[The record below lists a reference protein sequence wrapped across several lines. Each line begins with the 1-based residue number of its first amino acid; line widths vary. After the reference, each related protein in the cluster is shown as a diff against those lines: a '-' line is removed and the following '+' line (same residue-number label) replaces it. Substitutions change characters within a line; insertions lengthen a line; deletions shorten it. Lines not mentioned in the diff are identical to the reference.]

1 MFSQSL
7 FHYAVPCFQQKRRR
21 VSQSSSSSLSTLLL
35 LLSFQA
41 ANDDDPSDRYFQLEE
56 LEDQE
61 ACTTE
66 LFLNRDRTVTVGE
79 TNGPVFVSATGTWEQ
94 QQPTSSP
101 SDEFSDGTSFKMVL
115 KRTYR
120 AGKEKTAPT
129 AMGEF
134 QFEVERTFLGELT
147 RVGGNHLAVTGTMH
161 HFDEIFGD
169 SEVGFFN
176 LIDTTQERTS
186 S

>member
-1 MFSQSL
+1 MAS
-7 FHYAVPCFQQKRRR
+7 CFQQKSRLP
-21 VSQSSSSSLSTLLL
+21 QSSSSTTTRL
-35 LLSFQA
+35 LLSFQV
-41 ANDDDPSDRYFQLEE
+41 DDASDRYFQLEE

-66 LFLNRDRTVTVGE
+66 LFLNRDATVTIGE
-79 TNGPVFVSATGTWEQ
+79 TNGPVFVSAKGTWEQ
-94 QQPTSSP
+94 TTNT
-101 SDEFSDGTSFKMVL
+101 DGSSFKMVL

-134 QFEVERTFLGELT
+134 QFEVERTFLGEMT
-147 RVGGNHLAVTGTMH
+147 RVGESLAVSGTMH
-161 HFDEIFGD
+161 HLDEIFGD

-176 LIDTTQERTS
+176 LIDTTQERS
-186 S
+186 SSS